1 MLKMSRTT
9 RDIVLL
15 CIMIVYLLTGNMLSV
30 FSTGFPFRD
39 YLRVILAVWG
49 SIVLFETIDIR
60 RIEMG
65 NVLSQLLFFLF
76 LVIPITFGFYFIR
89 YNLNAKWAFFQVCD
103 ALVWVSVFTIA
114 YRVGLKEPDMIRKIS
129 PIMACSI
136 VVYAALF
143 TQVKIFSAGRGIPLV
158 STAYYTLFF
167 LPFAFLSKNKIIKWG
182 GTVLVLYTLLLCMKR
197 TGFIAFIAGIAVYY
211 LIEFKSA
218 PKGSWKRLIV
228 VLGGLVAFVAIYF
241 FIMQNTRGTYSV
253 IDRLLSTGQ
262 TSNEGREEV
271 WPATINMI
279 KHSNILEWIF
289 GHGFDTVIEDS
300 PLQLSAHCD
309 FLEVIY
315 DYGVCGMILYIGF
328 YKRLWKGFVK
338 LYRSGSELAAPMGFT
353 FVVSFV
359 VSLFSHLIIF
369 PTYFLG
375 FCLFWGLTMGA
386 VDSKE
391 ENTLRY

>member
-1 MLKMSRTT
+1 MIRISKTT
-9 RDIVLL
+9 REFIIL
-15 CIMIVYLLTGNMLSV
+15 CIAVTYLLTGNLLAV
-30 FSTGFPFRD
+30 FSTGFPYRD
-39 YLRVILAVWG
+39 YFRVFLAAWG
-49 SIVLFETIDIR
+49 GIVAFETINVR
-60 RIEMG
+60 RIALD
-65 NVLSQLLFFLF
+65 NVLSKLFFFIL
-76 LVIPITFGFYFIR
+76 LAIPTTLTFYLAR
-89 YNLNAKWAFFQVCD
+89 YEINWAVFQVFD
-103 ALVWVSVFTIA
+103 ALVWVGVFAIA
-114 YRVGLKEPDMIRKIS
+114 YRVGLREPDMIIRCSSIV
-129 PIMACSI
+129 ACSI
-136 VVYAALF
+136 VIYAALF

-167 LPFAFLSKNKIIKWG
+167 LPFALLSKNKIIKWG

-197 TGFIAFIAGIAVYY
+197 TGFIAFIVGIVVYY
-211 LIEFKSA
+211 LIEFKAA

-228 VLGGLVAFVAIYF
+228 VLGGLAAFVAIYF
-241 FIMQNTRGTYSV
+241 FIMQNTKGTYSV

-279 KHSNILEWIF
+279 KHSNFLEWIF

-315 DYGVCGMILYIGF
+315 DYGLCGMILYIGF
-328 YKRLWKGFVK
+328 YKSLWKGFVK
-338 LYRSGSELAAPMGFT
+338 LYHSGSELAAPMGFT

-369 PTYFLG
+369 PSYFLG

-386 VDSKE
+386 IDSKE